1 MKYRRR
7 VADELLQ
14 RKLKIMGAV
23 LIEGPKW
30 CGKTTTGLHASKSV
44 LRLDDPAQKEQ
55 ILTLSEIDPVMLL
68 KGDTP
73 RLLDEWQLTPKLW
86 DAVRHE
92 FDDRQQKGQFILT
105 GSSVPVD
112 FSTISHSGIGR
123 ISHLTM
129 RPMSLFESEEST
141 GEVSISSLFENQ
153 LDIRGVNKLDLATI
167 ASLLC
172 RGGWPQAVDL
182 DDASSLLIASDYCY
196 ALQKSDLSRAD
207 GVKRDRQ
214 RVESVLRA
222 YARLQGTQ
230 ATKGKILQD
239 IRDNDFQN
247 ISVDTIHS
255 YLEALRKVF
264 VIEDMPAWNPKLRS
278 KAAIRS
284 SDTRYFVD
292 PSIAVAALGT
302 GPQDL
307 FNDLNTFGFLFE
319 AMCIRDLRVYAQALD
334 ADVYHFRD
342 SNYLECDAV
351 IHTKK
356 GQYGLIEVKLG
367 GDKLVEEGAQNLKK
381 LKDTI
386 DTTRMPD
393 PAFLM
398 VLTATG
404 SFAYRRKDGVLVV
417 PIGCLRD

>member
-7 VADELLQ
+7 VVDDLLLK
-14 RKLKIMGAV
+14 KLKIMGAV

-30 CGKTTTGLHASKSV
+30 CGKTTSGLHASKSE
-44 LRLDDPAQKEQ
+44 LHLDDPAQKEQ
-55 ILTLSEIDPVMLL
+55 LFALADIDPVALL
-68 KGDTP
+68 RGETP

-86 DAVRHE
+86 NTVRHE
-92 FDDRQQKGQFILT
+92 VDKRQEKGQFILT

-123 ISHLTM
+123 ISRLTM

-141 GEVSISSLFENQ
+141 GDVSLSSLFENQ
-153 LDIRGVNKLDLATI
+153 LNIRGVNKLDLATI
-167 ASLLC
+167 AFCLC
-172 RGGWPQAVDL
+172 RGGWPGAVDL
-182 DDASSLLIASDYCY
+182 DDDSSLLIAPEYCY
-196 ALQKSDLSRAD
+196 ALQNSDLSRVD
-207 GVKRDRQ
+207 GVKKDPQ
-214 RVESVLRA
+214 RVELVLRS
-222 YARLQGTQ
+222 YARHQGSQ

-239 IRDNDFQN
+239 ILDNDFQN
-247 ISVDTIHS
+247 ISVDTIYS

-284 SDTRYFVD
+284 TATRYFVD
-292 PSIAVAALGT
+292 PSIATSALSA

-307 FNDLNTFGFLFE
+307 LNDLNTFGFLFE
-319 AMCIRDLRVYAQALD
+319 AMCMRDLRIYAQAVD
-334 ADVYHFRD
+334 ANVYHYRD
-342 SNYLECDAV
+342 SNDLECDAV

-367 GDKLVEEGAQNLKK
+367 GEKLIEEGAQNLIK
-381 LKDTI
+381 LRDTI
-386 DTTRMPD
+386 DTSKMYEPT
-393 PAFLM
+393 FLM

-404 SFAYRRKDGVLVV
+404 AFAYRRKDGVLVV
-417 PIGCLRD
+417 PLGCLRD

>member
-1 MKYRRR
+1 MIYRRR
-7 VADELLQ
+7 IVDDLLLK
-14 RKLKIMGAV
+14 KLKIMGAV

-44 LRLDDPAQKEQ
+44 LHLDDPSQKGQ

-68 KGDTP
+68 NGDTP
-73 RLLDEWQLTPKLW
+73 RLLDEWQLTPRLW

-92 FDDRQQKGQFILT
+92 VDNRQQKGQFILT
-105 GSSVPVD
+105 GSSVPVES
-112 FSTISHSGIGR
+112 STISHSGIGR

-141 GEVSISSLFENQ
+141 GEVSLSSLFERQ
-153 LDIRGVNKLDLATI
+153 LDICGVNKLDLTNI
-167 ASLLC
+167 AFFLC
-172 RGGWPQAVDL
+172 RGGWPGAVDL
-182 DDASSLLIASDYCY
+182 DDTSSLLIAPEYCY
-196 ALQKSDLSRAD
+196 ALQKSDLSRVD
-207 GVKRDRQ
+207 GVKKDPQ
-214 RVESVLRA
+214 RVERVLRS
-222 YARLQGTQ
+222 YARHQGAQ

-239 IRDNDFQN
+239 IKDNDFQN

-292 PSIAVAALGT
+292 PSIAVASLGV

-307 FNDLNTFGFLFE
+307 LNDLNTFGFLFE
-319 AMCIRDLRVYAQALD
+319 AMCIRDLRVYAQAVD
-334 ADVYHFRD
+334 ANVFHFRD
-342 SNYLECDAV
+342 SNDLECDAV

-386 DTTRMPD
+386 DTTKMPD

-404 SFAYRRKDGVLVV
+404 SFAYRRNDGVLVV
-417 PIGCLRD
+417 PLGCLRD